1 MTKESAVRH
10 DLVEDELLR
19 IFEELLKI
27 EGIGRNECFFELG
40 GHSLLAAQLIARIRK
55 RLGAVLPLSVL
66 FEDTPESDG
75 RQPATAAYLAE
86 RIHELLDGPAVSA
99 TPDPAGAVPL
109 RRQGTGAPLFCV
121 HPAGGE
127 ITGFRELAAHLG
139 ADRPVYGL
147 HALGAAD
154 DADTEVE
161 SLATRHLE
169 RIRAVQPHGPYALL
183 GWSMGAAIAFEMA
196 GRLREQ
202 GESVELLALLDGYL
216 GADLPEYRPLAEDR
230 ALQGFVQRAFGLTA
244 AQASGTETVEDP
256 QLLARLT
263 RFESHTRALLRYRP
277 ARPVERVLLVFAAA
291 GDPVYQHQ
299 AADSW
304 QEFTEAPV
312 EPLRT
317 PGDHFSMFT
326 EPHVRELAALVT
338 AALPTPGESA

>member
-1 MTKESAVRH
+1 MTKDSAVRH

-27 EGIGRNECFFELG
+27 DGIGRNECFFELG

-75 RQPATAAYLAE
+75 RRPATAAYLAE
-86 RIHELLDGPAVSA
+86 RIHELLDGAAGSIPS
-99 TPDPAGAVPL
+99 DGAVPL
-109 RRQGTGAPLFCV
+109 RRQGTGTPLFCV

-139 ADRPVYGL
+139 TDRPVYGL

-154 DADTEVE
+154 DADTSVE
-161 SLATRHLE
+161 ALATRHLE

-216 GADLPEYRPLAEDR
+216 GADLPEYRPLAQDKE
-230 ALQGFVQRAFGLTA
+230 LQGFVQRAFGLTA
-244 AQASGTETVEDP
+244 AQASGAEAVEDP

-277 ARPVERVLLVFAAA
+277 ARPVERASLVFAAA
-291 GDPVYQHQ
+291 GDPAYQRQ

-338 AALPTPGESA
+338 AALPVPGETA